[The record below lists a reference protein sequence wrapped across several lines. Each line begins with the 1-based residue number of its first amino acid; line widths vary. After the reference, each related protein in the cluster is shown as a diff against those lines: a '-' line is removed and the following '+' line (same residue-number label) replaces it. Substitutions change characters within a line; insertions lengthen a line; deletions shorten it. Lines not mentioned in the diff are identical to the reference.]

1 MIPASNHTNQTYES
15 KLKDKII
22 QGIVMLL
29 KEIHLYSTLFIH
41 YS

>member
-1 MIPASNHTNQTYES
+1 MKPASNHTNQTYE
-15 KLKDKII
+15 LELEDKII

-29 KEIHLYSTLFIH
+29 TEIHLYSILLNH